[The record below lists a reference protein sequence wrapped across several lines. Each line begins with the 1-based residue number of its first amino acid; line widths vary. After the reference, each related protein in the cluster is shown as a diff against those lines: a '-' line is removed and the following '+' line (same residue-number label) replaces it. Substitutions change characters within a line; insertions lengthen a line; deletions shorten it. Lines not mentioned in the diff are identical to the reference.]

1 MTKKNIEEFKCGA
14 VRTWTLIQSLYM
26 LRENERIK
34 LECVY
39 YNVKQY
45 LKLISALL
53 SLKHYNG
60 CKMTNNEY
68 ELSIMFYLFIY
79 LFVIFHNI
87 NFFFCLKGY
96 NYCDVYFFN
105 TK

>member
-1 MTKKNIEEFKCGA
+1 MRRSKNLNAHSVTLHFTRE
-14 VRTWTLIQSLYM
+14 RTH
-26 LRENERIK
+26 K

-68 ELSIMFYLFIY
+68 ELSVMFYLFIY
-79 LFVIFHNI
+79 LLFS
-87 NFFFCLKGY
+87 
-96 NYCDVYFFN
+96 
-105 TK
+105 TT